1 MAVITSYLLKE
12 KEGFISAPEEWVAKV
27 QELGLEGQ
35 QEFIAE
41 GQKSPIPFT
50 RMTIEHKRILEA
62 ICPIKEEVKK
72 FGKEAIP
79 MEVLALIGLAM
90 MEKYFGKIEIWYS
103 RTDPDPVVIG
113 DGEYLLAQ
121 WGPERMS
128 YGAQRDKA
136 KSVLRTKL
144 KAQAE
149 VAIEDAKK
157 TLGCLDAII
166 EKHFAGEYT
175 GIYF

>member
-1 MAVITSYLLKE
+1 MAIITSYLLKE
-12 KEGFISAPEEWVAKV
+12 KEGLISAPEEWMAKV

-35 QEFIAE
+35 QELIAA

-50 RMTIEHKRILEA
+50 RMTIEHKRVLEA

-79 MEVLALIGLAM
+79 MEVLALIGLAI
-90 MEKYFGKIEIWYS
+90 MEKYFEKIEIWYS
-103 RTDPDPVVIG
+103 RIDPDPVVIG
-113 DGEYLLAQ
+113 NGEYLLAQ
-121 WGPERMS
+121 WGPERIS
-128 YGAQRDKA
+128 YDAQREKA
-136 KSVLRTKL
+136 KALLQTKL

-157 TLGCLDAII
+157 TLGCLDALI
-166 EKHFAGEYT
+166 ERHLAGEYT